1 MQSGPCQEQLC
12 PLQQCAATKSAA
24 RVADTEDETDVDN
37 NANNNADDSADDGA
51 PEMIL
56 PRLKL
61 CQTPQKGFSETQRCS
76 HQSPCF
82 RRAQR

>member
-37 NANNNADDSADDGA
+37 NANNNADDSADDGDLL
-51 PEMIL
+51 I
-56 PRLKL
+56 
-61 CQTPQKGFSETQRCS
+61 
-76 HQSPCF
+76 SP
-82 RRAQR
+82 